1 VPRTGPNETPARIT
15 VSRRS
20 HDVQQR
26 QLEVSLD
33 GEHVATLMFGEET
46 TREVAPG
53 THRLRV
59 HNTLVWRTADFDLAP
74 GEHVRFSAVNRA
86 GPGTYSMLSMLGV
99 GPLYVSLRREKASA
113 E

>member
-1 VPRTGPNETPARIT
+1 MPRTDLNEAAARIT

-20 HDVQQR
+20 RDDVQQR

-33 GEHVATLMFGEET
+33 GEHIATLMFGEEI
-46 TREVAPG
+46 TREVSPG
-53 THRLRV
+53 NHRLRV

-74 GEHVRFSAVNRA
+74 GEHARFSAVNRA

-99 GPLYVSLRREKASA
+99 GPLYVALRRESQ
-113 E
+113 